1 MKKLTKYSAC
11 FATPVSLNKATEEMH
26 KLHGAHLFFRFYLIN
41 TGVQHH
47 ELEVTTTDI
56 MNACEAYNWVAG
68 QLAAVRC
75 TGVVVKVQLY
85 K

>member
-1 MKKLTKYSAC
+1 MCRNTKYSAC
-11 FATPVSLNKATEEMH
+11 FAAPVSLSKATQEMH
-26 KLHGAHLFFRFYLIN
+26 KLHGAHLFFRFYLMY

-47 ELEVTTTDI
+47 ELEVATTDL

-68 QLAAVRC
+68 QLKAVRSI
-75 TGVVVKVQLY
+75 GVVVKVQLY